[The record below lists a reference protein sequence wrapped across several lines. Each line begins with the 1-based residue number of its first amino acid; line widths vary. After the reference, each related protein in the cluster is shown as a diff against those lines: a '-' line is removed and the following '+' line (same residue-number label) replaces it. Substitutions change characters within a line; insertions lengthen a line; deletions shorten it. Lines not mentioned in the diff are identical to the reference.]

1 MEPSVPGTRGIRIG
15 ERRALLWMLKSA
27 SEGFG
32 RNWRVSSERSFQAEV
47 KDVRSRR
54 TKGIRGA
61 IVARYHDCGA
71 GGWGGFRYQLCGGGF
86 GSAWRLGVLWRRG
99 PLPDSESRI
108 ITLLAPR
115 LIYIFF
121 VYRNYP
127 EAPPPQLAQTA
138 TPCQQKAHFIPILP
152 LPLPLD
158 LLLCNYSNN
167 ILVGHHMAQS
177 HPLWDMPGARAPHQ
191 RILEALLQ
199 RAMHLVTHVLDGAVL
214 SHDQGFAEVGLH
226 ALPLRVYPHEVQ
238 LLPGAV
244 DDVADA
250 EVELAGHD
258 NCVVFVRELI
268 EELHR
273 DAVDFVVDVETGK
286 GLVFGRGPGR
296 GGERRWGRKPFD
308 VFTVGGHDHVDK
320 VVDRGFWDQ

>member
-1 MEPSVPGTRGIRIG
+1 MSCGDAGHFPIQNHELSLYLPVSYISSLYIGTTQ
-15 ERRALLWMLKSA
+15 K
-27 SEGFG
+27 
-32 RNWRVSSERSFQAEV
+32 
-47 KDVRSRR
+47 
-54 TKGIRGA
+54 
-61 IVARYHDCGA
+61 
-71 GGWGGFRYQLCGGGF
+71 
-86 GSAWRLGVLWRRG
+86 
-99 PLPDSESRI
+99 PPPP
-108 ITLLAPR
+108 PR
-115 LIYIFF
+115 L
-121 VYRNYP
+121 
-127 EAPPPQLAQTA
+127 AQIA
-138 TPCQQKAHFIPILP
+138 TPCQQKAHFIPIFP
-152 LPLPLD
+152 LPPLD

-167 ILVGHHMAQS
+167 ILVGHHMAQP
-177 HPLWDMPGARAPHQ
+177 HPLWDMPRARAPHQ

-258 NCVVFVRELI
+258 NRVVFVRELI

-286 GLVFGRGPGR
+286 GLVFGRGPEGGR
-296 GGERRWGRKPFD
+296 GNGRENHLMYLRWAAIITSIKSSTVASRISSCHVYMFLTEERGVPFSSRTRTSQ
-308 VFTVGGHDHVDK
+308 FSIL
-320 VVDRGFWDQ
+320 